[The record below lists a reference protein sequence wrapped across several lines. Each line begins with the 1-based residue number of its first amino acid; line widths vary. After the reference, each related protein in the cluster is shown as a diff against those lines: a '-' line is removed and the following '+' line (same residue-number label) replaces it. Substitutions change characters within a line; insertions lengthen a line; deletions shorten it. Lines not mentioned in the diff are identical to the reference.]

1 MLRALGAALYVPATH
16 QHLMELADGQRLPQ
30 VRTLILCTEDA
41 VAERD
46 LSYALFNLSVALLNM
61 RPGGAGGCATA
72 RFVRVRSAAVL
83 ERVLAMPG
91 SDKLDGFVIPKAT
104 RHNLGAYWQ
113 LVRHTRHVLM
123 PTLETAEVFDDG
135 EMQLLRR
142 LLQAPELAPRI
153 LALRIGGNDLLALLG
168 LRRPRHLTI
177 YRTPLGPVIGRL
189 ATTFA
194 PYGFALSAPVFEHMD
209 LPELLAQEVAEDL
222 AHGLSGK
229 TAIHPSQVAPIEAHY
244 RVTRADLQSAEAIL
258 APDCP
263 AVFAMHDSMCEV
275 ATHRL
280 WAERTVE
287 RARLFGVTAEPRHFP
302 PPELQSGA

>member
-1 MLRALGAALYVPATH
+1 MLKALGAALYVPATH
-16 QHLMELADGQRLPQ
+16 QHLMELADGQRLPH
-30 VRTLILCTEDA
+30 VRTLIFCTEDA

-46 LSYALFNLSVALLNM
+46 LSYALFNLSVALANM
-61 RPGGAGGCATA
+61 RATSSTA
-72 RFVRVRSAAVL
+72 RFVRVRSMAVL

-91 SDKLDGFVIPKAT
+91 ADKLDGFVIPKAT
-104 RHNLGAYWQ
+104 RHNLGGYWQ
-113 LVRHTRHVLM
+113 LVRDTGHLLM
-123 PTLETAEVFDDG
+123 PTLETVEVFDDS

-168 LRRPRHLTI
+168 LRRPRHLTL
-177 YRTPLGPVIGRL
+177 YRTPLGPVIARL

-194 PYGFALSAPVFEHMD
+194 PHGFALTAPVFEHLD

-275 ATHRL
+275 ATHRR

-287 RARLFGVTAEPRHFP
+287 QARLFGVHAEPRHCP
-302 PPELQSGA
+302 PPALQSGS